1 MTLHPDQLVRL
12 IMVDEVSHFGTSD
25 GKLEL
30 VSVDDAG
37 RRFVW
42 IKAKF
47 AQESL
52 CNGLPESIPLR
63 EVNTDLAEALGPLK
77 SEPGINLA
85 RYEAAQRAALAPP
98 SKNEIIAETLQMYGR
113 AMR

>member
-12 IMVDEVSHFGTSD
+12 ILVNEVSHFGTSD
-25 GKLEL
+25 GTMEL

-52 CNGLPESIPLR
+52 CNGLAESIALR
-63 EVNTDLAEALGPLK
+63 EVNTALAEALGPLK

-85 RYEAAQRAALAPP
+85 RYESAQRAALEPP
-98 SKNEIIAETLQMYGR
+98 SKNRIVEETLQMYQR

>member
-12 IMVDEVSHFGTSD
+12 IMVNEVSHFGTSD

-30 VSVDDAG
+30 VSVDGAG

-52 CNGLPESIPLR
+52 CNGLPESIALR
-63 EVNTDLAEALGPLK
+63 EVNTELAAALGPLK

-85 RYEAAQRAALAPP
+85 RYEAAQREALAPP
-98 SKNEIIAETLQMYGR
+98 SKNQIVADTLAMFHR